1 MHTHDRVLPHLKS
14 GNAGENDGKTI
25 EGCQNDDKSVLE
37 MDVPQVSLKLIFRG
51 QEQPSLDSIEFLAG
65 PDKYKAD
72 APQDRDLTKAVAV
85 VLLLFRAQS
94 PSPELT
100 LFRIRAAKSGSFVDT
115 ILNAKKQSQ
124 NKSPICALANG
135 AFLRLFL
142 KPRPVTSRYLDIDQ
156 ERLKPTAVKVI
167 LDGRTIDDPKIISQI
182 TSLIAARKNWNL
194 SDYTI
199 DARPEPRD
207 TGSTG
212 SDLRT
217 ISPVKLELA
226 ERSSSSVL
234 GNPAFRGVHRVA
246 RNLCPYK
253 GLFAFWE
260 QDSEVFFGRE
270 SLTQLLVDK
279 LDQKHIVQVSGPSGS
294 GKSSLVAA
302 GLIPALKISDTWQ
315 VLYCRPGSDP
325 FASLASALIPHLKPS
340 EDEIS
345 RAGQLPK
352 LREVLAQGQL
362 CYLLRQALAANGDR
376 ALLLFIDQFEE
387 LYTQCNTQ
395 TLRDIFLDTLL
406 TLMGADAVATAPR
419 IKLVYT
425 IRADFANRLL
435 SHRGFTDAI
444 QDADVKIGPM
454 NREELDSVIR
464 MPASLRNIRFE
475 EGLAERILNDAGVEP
490 SSLPLLEFALAEL
503 WERQTEGTL
512 THAGYERIG
521 QLSGAIAHQA
531 EKVIRSLGPP
541 QQEVARH
548 ILARLVRLADEL
560 GEHTRQR
567 IPVAALYSEEL
578 LNKDAGR
585 KVLDQLTQA
594 RLVTVSVASDP
605 RQQMVEIAHEALVRR
620 WPRLKQWLEEDREI
634 LVWRQRLGSII
645 QGWQQTGRDDG
656 FLLRGSLL
664 DEARLWLTR
673 RSNDLTPAEK
683 DFINASLNLHRRERA
698 NRAIGRFELLVASS
712 GSELEKQN
720 AESISEREAVRLA
733 KDLPF
738 LARPGTWRLQ
748 INLIPVPAAH
758 AHDLHPRLAHLS
770 MSTVLPLLSAAA
782 PADLTIDHPDD
793 SAQELAA
800 SQKLDQQTFALL
812 KSLQLRGASGLALEL
827 ISPQLDGISDPNA
840 RLKFASILFDMM
852 HIRGRYAD
860 AAELIRQELALYPP
874 NAEVHSP
881 LLLPLKIRFIH
892 HQMFYRPVT
901 ELWPQMGDLLN
912 CCDRAQNPESY
923 GDILFMLGGNL
934 GTLRG
939 NYQEAR
945 QFLVRAI
952 AHAKQQRDYYILA
965 RSLRKYGDLL
975 RNCGHLNFARDV
987 LLEALKLSGRGRGTR
1002 QRIYILGCLGDL
1014 ERQRKN
1020 HAAATEHFDRAIEL
1034 ARATFIPGWLGNLHL
1049 GLAELA
1055 LDRNRFDDAKIS
1067 LEQAEA
1073 HYRNT
1078 HPKHWWGE
1086 IQVGLSRCRLMRM
1099 SGSQE
1104 WTELARGVHSEA
1116 IAAGYSKDAAIAQ
1129 QLLNGRLLP
1138 RNALM
1143 FL

>member
-1 MHTHDRVLPHLKS
+1 MPMIEFLPHLKS
-14 GNAGENDGKTI
+14 GNAGGNDGKTI
-25 EGCQNDDKSVLE
+25 EGCQNDDKNVLE

-51 QEQPSLDSIEFLAG
+51 QERPSLHSIDFISG
-65 PDKYKAD
+65 TNKYKAD
-72 APQDRDLTKAVAV
+72 APQDRDLTKAIAV
-85 VLLLFRAQS
+85 VLLLFRTYS
-94 PSPELT
+94 TWPELT
-100 LFRIRAAKSGSFVDT
+100 LFRIRAAKPGSFVDT

-156 ERLKPTAVKVI
+156 ERLKPTAINVV
-167 LDGRTIDDPKIISQI
+167 LDGRAIDDPKTISQI
-182 TSLIAARKNWNL
+182 TALIAARKNWNL

-199 DARPEPRD
+199 DVLPEPRD
-207 TGSTG
+207 PGSTV
-212 SDLRT
+212 SQLQA
-217 ISPVKLELA
+217 ISPGKAEPA
-226 ERSSSSVL
+226 ERSTFSYEPGSPTFLANRHVE
-234 GNPAFRGVHRVA
+234 

-260 QDSEVFFGRE
+260 QDADVFFGRE
-270 SLTQLLVDK
+270 SLIQLLTEK

-302 GLIPALKISDTWQ
+302 GLIPALKASDTWQ

-340 EDEIS
+340 DDEIS
-345 RAGQLPK
+345 RAAQLPK
-352 LREVLAQGQL
+352 LREVLEQGQL
-362 CYLLRQALAANGDR
+362 RYLLRRAVAANGNR

-395 TLRDIFLDTLL
+395 TLRDSFLDTLL
-406 TLMGADAVATAPR
+406 TLVGADAVANAPR
-419 IKLVYT
+419 IRLVYT

-464 MPASLRNIRFE
+464 RPASLRNVRFE

-490 SSLPLLEFALAEL
+490 STLPLLEFALAEL

-531 EKVIRSLGPP
+531 EKVIRGLGPS

-548 ILARLVRLADEL
+548 ILARLVRLADES

-567 IPVAALYSEEL
+567 IPLAALYSEEI

-594 RLVTVSVASDP
+594 RLVTVAVASDQ
-605 RQQMVEIAHEALVRR
+605 RQRMVEIAHEALVRR

-664 DEARLWLTR
+664 DEAKLWLNR
-673 RSNDLTPAEK
+673 RANDLTPEEK

-698 NRAIGRFELLVASS
+698 NRAIGRFELLVTSS
-712 GSELEKQN
+712 GSDLEKQN

-738 LARPGTWRLQ
+738 LGRPGTWRLQ
-748 INLIPVPAAH
+748 INLIPVPTAH
-758 AHDLHPRLAHLS
+758 AHDLRPRLAHLS

-782 PADLTIDHPDD
+782 PADLATDHPDD
-793 SAQELAA
+793 AAQELVA
-800 SQKLDQQTFALL
+800 SQKLDEQTFALL
-812 KSLQLRGASGLALEL
+812 KSLQLQGASGLALEL
-827 ISPQLDGISDPNA
+827 ISPQLDGIPDPNA

-860 AAELIRQELALYPP
+860 AAELIHQELALYPP

-892 HQMFYRPVT
+892 HQMFYRPVS

-912 CCDRAQNPESY
+912 CCDQTQDPESY

-975 RNCGHLNFARDV
+975 RNRGHFNFARDV
-987 LLEALKLSGRGRGTR
+987 LLEALRLSGRGRGTR

-1020 HAAATEHFDRAIEL
+1020 HAAASEHFDRAIEL

-1104 WTELARGVHSEA
+1104 WTELARAVHSEA

-1129 QLLNGRLLP
+1129 ALLNGRLLP

>member
-1 MHTHDRVLPHLKS
+1 M
-14 GNAGENDGKTI
+14 
-25 EGCQNDDKSVLE
+25 LE

-51 QEQPSLDSIEFLAG
+51 QERPSLHSIDFISATN
-65 PDKYKAD
+65 KYKAE
-72 APQDRDLTKAVAV
+72 APQDRDLTKAVAI
-85 VLLLFRAQS
+85 VLLLFRSYSAR
-94 PSPELT
+94 PELT
-100 LFRIRAAKSGSFVDT
+100 LFRIRAAKAGSFVDT

-142 KPRPVTSRYLDIDQ
+142 KPRPVTSRYLEIDQ
-156 ERLKPTAVKVI
+156 ERLKPTAVTVI
-167 LDGRTIDDPKIISQI
+167 LDGRAIDDPKIISEI
-182 TSLIAARKNWNL
+182 TTLIAARKNWNL

-199 DARPEPRD
+199 DVLPEAGD
-207 TGSTG
+207 TGATVSKLQAT
-212 SDLRT
+212 
-217 ISPVKLELA
+217 SPAKAQPA
-226 ERSSSSVL
+226 ERSTSSSVPGSPTFL
-234 GNPAFRGVHRVA
+234 ANRHVA
-246 RNLCPYK
+246 RTLCPYK

-260 QDSEVFFGRE
+260 QDADVFFGRE
-270 SLTQLLVDK
+270 SLIQLLTEK
-279 LDQKHIVQVSGPSGS
+279 LDQNHIVQVSGPSGS

-302 GLIPALKISDTWQ
+302 GLTPALKCSDSWQ
-315 VLYCRPGSDP
+315 VLYCRPGNDP
-325 FASLASALIPHLKPS
+325 FASLASALIALLKPS
-340 EDEIS
+340 EDELS
-345 RAGQLPK
+345 RAAQLPK
-352 LREVLAQGQL
+352 LREVLEQGQL
-362 CYLLRQALAANGDR
+362 SYLLRQALAANGSR
-376 ALLLFIDQFEE
+376 SVLLFIDQFEE

-395 TLRDIFLDTLL
+395 SLRDNFLDTLL
-406 TLMGADAVATAPR
+406 GIMGADAVATAPR
-419 IKLVYT
+419 IRLVYT

-464 MPASLRNIRFE
+464 RPASLRNVRFE

-490 SSLPLLEFALAEL
+490 STLPLLEFALAEL

-531 EKVIRSLGPP
+531 EKVIRGLGPH

-548 ILARLVRLADEL
+548 ILARLVRLADES

-567 IPVAALYSEEL
+567 IPLAALYSEEL

-594 RLVTVSVASDP
+594 RLVTVAVASDQ

-634 LVWRQRLGSII
+634 LVWRQRLGSLI

-664 DEARLWLTR
+664 DEAKLWLAR
-673 RSNDLTPAEK
+673 RANDLTPAEK
-683 DFINASLNLHRRERA
+683 EFINASLNLQRRERA
-698 NRAIGRFELLVASS
+698 NRAIGRFELLVDSS
-712 GSELEKQN
+712 GSDLEKQN
-720 AESISEREAVRLA
+720 AESIGEREAVRLA

-738 LARPGTWRLQ
+738 LVRPGTWRLQ
-748 INLIPVPAAH
+748 ISLIPVPSAQ
-758 AHDLHPRLAHLS
+758 AHDLRPRLAHLP

-782 PADLTIDHPDD
+782 PADLATDHLDD
-793 SAQELAA
+793 SAQELVA
-800 SQKLDQQTFALL
+800 SRKLDERTLALL
-812 KSLQLRGASGLALEL
+812 KGFQLQGASGLALEL

-912 CCDRAQNPESY
+912 CCDRTQDPESY

-952 AHAKQQRDYYILA
+952 EHAKQQRDNYILT
-965 RSLRKYGDLL
+965 RSLRKYGDFL
-975 RNCGHLNFARDV
+975 RNRGHFTFARDV
-987 LLEALKLSGRGRGTR
+987 LLEALRLSGRGRGSR

-1014 ERQRKN
+1014 ERQKKN
-1020 HAAATEHFDRAIEL
+1020 HAAASEHFDRAIEL

-1055 LDRNRFDDAKIS
+1055 LDRNRFDEAKIL

-1086 IQVGLSRCRLMRM
+1086 IQVGLSRCRLMRI
-1099 SGSQE
+1099 SGSKE
-1104 WTELARGVHSEA
+1104 WTELARTIHAQANG
-1116 IAAGYSKDAAIAQ
+1116 AGYSQDAALAT